1 MTIAIL
7 LYDGECNFC
16 NAWICFI
23 KSKLN
28 KNEMSFIP
36 FNSIEGVKTIE
47 KFKLKNQNS
56 VAYIQNNI
64 VFFKSRAVLKICK
77 ELKFPYHLLQFSK
90 IIPTFLL
97 DFTYVFIAKR
107 RLKLTSKKQC
117 CNG

>member
-1 MTIAIL
+1 MNIAFV

-16 NAWICFI
+16 NKWICFI
-23 KSKLN
+23 KNKLK
-28 KNEMSFIP
+28 KNEISFIA
-36 FNSIEGVKTIE
+36 FNSFEGAKTIK

-56 VAYIQNNI
+56 VAYIQNDI

-77 ELKFPYHLLQFSK
+77 QLQFPYHLLQVSK
-90 IIPTFLL
+90 IIPTFIL
-97 DFTYVFIAKR
+97 DFAYDFIAKR